1 MESHVDVY
9 LGFSLGIPR
18 VDLRRSSQGY
28 SYGVCGW
35 SYRVLRVIQGCIN
48 AKEEMCFIHV
58 VWVTHSQIVK
68 KKILLGRV

>member
-48 AKEEMCFIHV
+48 AKEEMCFIRV
-58 VWVTHSQIVK
+58 VWVTSSQIVPRK
-68 KKILLGRV
+68 FVLG